1 MTKILS
7 QQIDNLSPEIQ
18 VEVLHYVE
26 SLLKKK
32 PKSPNNAPQ
41 RMTLDKFQENGRPTE
56 KETNPPHESIHY
68 TIW

>member
-7 QQIDNLSPEIQ
+7 QEIDNLSPEIQ

-26 SLLKKK
+26 TLLKKK
-32 PKSPNNAPQ
+32 SKPDYVPP
-41 RMTLDKFQENGRPTE
+41 RMTLDRFQERDSHQKG
-56 KETNPPHESIHY
+56 KETNPPHEFIHY